1 MGPFKMLINGVLVA
15 GDSTMPVVNPASEE
29 TIAECPRASRK
40 QLDEAISAAKMA
52 FPGWAALPMA
62 QRQAAMLAVSQQV
75 EANADELARILTS
88 EQGKPLSEAKREALG
103 MATFFRVLGSLDL
116 PMRVIENSD
125 KRRVVAYRRPL
136 GVVAAIVPWNYP
148 LAIAGFKLP
157 LALVAGNTVVLK
169 PAATTPLATL
179 RFAELVAALLPPGV
193 LNVIADANDLGHLL
207 SSHPDVRKISF
218 TGSTATGKRVMAGA
232 SETLKRLTLELGG
245 NDAAVVL
252 DDADPKKI
260 APAIFDA
267 AFRNSGQVCVAI
279 KRLYVHETV
288 YDQLCDEL
296 ATIAR
301 NTVVDDGMQQGAK
314 LGPLQNKAQYEKVKE
329 LIEDARKHGS
339 VIAGGRALDR
349 RGYFIEPTIVR
360 DISDGAKLVDEEQFG
375 PVLPVVKFS
384 DPEDALRRANGT
396 SYGLGA
402 SVWSSNPDRAEAF
415 AVRMEA
421 GTVWINKHH
430 ELLPNIPFGGSK
442 QSGFGVEFAEEGLLE
457 FTQLQIINAAA

>member
-1 MGPFKMLINGVLVA
+1 MGPFKMLIDGALVA
-15 GDSTMPVVNPASEE
+15 GDLTMPVINPASEE

-40 QLDEAISAAKMA
+40 QLDDAVSAARAA
-52 FPGWAALPMA
+52 FPGWAALPME
-62 QRQAAMLAVSQQV
+62 QRQAAMLAISNEV

-116 PMRVIENSD
+116 PTRVIENSD

-136 GVVAAIVPWNYP
+136 GVVVAIVPWNYP

-207 SSHPDVRKISF
+207 GSHPDVRKISF
-218 TGSTATGKRVMAGA
+218 TGSTATGKKVMAGA

-252 DDADPKKI
+252 GDADAKKI

-296 ATIAR
+296 AAIAR
-301 NTVVDDGMQQGAK
+301 GAIVDDGMQQGAK
-314 LGPLQNKAQYEKVKE
+314 LGPLQNKAQYEKVKG
-329 LIEDARKHGS
+329 LIEDARKHGT
-339 VIAGGRALDR
+339 VIAGGKALDR
-349 RGYFIEPTIVR
+349 PGYFIEPTIVR
-360 DISDGAKLVDEEQFG
+360 DISDGTRLVDEEQFG
-375 PVLPVVKFS
+375 PVLPVIKFS

-402 SVWSSNPDRAEAF
+402 SVWSSDPEHAEAF
-415 AVRMEA
+415 ARRMEA

-430 ELLPNIPFGGSK
+430 ELLPTIPFGGSK